1 MTTVRGRSGWSPAR
15 PASHDPIAHWVWRVP
30 QPELIDV
37 IAHVTLAEL
46 DEIVARGEL
55 MLPSVQTMVMGLAYL
70 RKRGLVST

>member
-1 MTTVRGRSGWSPAR
+1 MLPHAL
-15 PASHDPIAHWVWRVP
+15 

-70 RKRGLVST
+70 RQRGLLSA

>member
-1 MTTVRGRSGWSPAR
+1 M
-15 PASHDPIAHWVWRVP
+15 P

>member
-1 MTTVRGRSGWSPAR
+1 MACRSR
-15 PASHDPIAHWVWRVP
+15 PPLLLVLPHAL

-70 RKRGLVST
+70 RQRGLLSA